1 MKLKYKTAIG
11 IDICKGS
18 VSTVHLEKKGHKI
31 ILTGCSRAA
40 TGKGQPCDDNL
51 KSLANAVK
59 KPKSAS
65 YLQHFD
71 TGLCLCSTP
80 ELLQILNLPDPSP
93 DAAVKFIH
101 EEIRQYAV
109 LPLKDIQIDYCA
121 LRGAGSTEQKRVLVG
136 ASQAHPLA
144 LMTKEL
150 GKNRFDIQS
159 VEPAIVA
166 LIRACYNK
174 VIKSAGQKN
183 IILVLLR
190 DENMSLCVFSGQK
203 FDFLRT
209 KKFDF
214 DIVNSI
220 DNAGAIAEQIESVV
234 QFYEIEKVSDQ
245 KNWPVFLT
253 CCCETSKTNEFARQI
268 KSCMHYQNI
277 EISVIDAGHTD
288 IICQGLSTADFSPVA
303 AGAAMKLLDVDDSA
317 ININMLPNEISEI
330 RKSRSQ
336 LIIIANIA
344 AVILVLVFMY
354 IGLLVGKTAEIK
366 NTLSRKKQ
374 SQSNIN
380 IPQLIQT
387 RADVNSTTERITKH
401 INALDTALKD
411 GIWRNWALVLAEVCT
426 KAPATVQIQDLRS
439 QDSSKLQIEGMAINY
454 NAVNDFVNKLT
465 SCKTISSAQLAD
477 AKQNTQYGNGLID
490 YSIICT
496 LAQ

>member
-1 MKLKYKTAIG
+1 MKLNYKTAIG
-11 IDICKGS
+11 IDICKGF

-31 ILTGCSRAA
+31 ILTGCSRVA
-40 TGKGQPCDDNL
+40 TGKGQSCDDNS

-71 TGLCLCSTP
+71 TGLCFCSSP
-80 ELLQILNLPDPSP
+80 ELLQILNLPDNSP
-93 DAAVKFIH
+93 DTAVKFIH

-121 LRGAGSTEQKRVLVG
+121 LRGTSSTEQKRVLVG
-136 ASQAHPLA
+136 AAQAQPLA

-174 VIKSAGQKN
+174 VIKSAGRKN
-183 IILVLLR
+183 IMFVLLR
-190 DENMSLCVFSGQK
+190 DDNMSLCVFSGQK

-214 DIVNSI
+214 DIVNSA
-220 DNAGAIAEQIESVV
+220 DNAAAIAEQIESVV

-245 KNWPVFLT
+245 KDWPVFLT
-253 CCCETSKTNEFARQI
+253 CCSETSKTNEFAGQI
-268 KSCMHYQNI
+268 KSSLHYENI
-277 EISVIDAGHTD
+277 EISVIDASHTD
-288 IICQGLSTADFSPVA
+288 IICEGPAGTDFSPVA
-303 AGAAMKLLDVDDSA
+303 AGAAMKLLDVNDSG
-317 ININMLPNEISEI
+317 ININLLPNEISEI
-330 RKSRSQ
+330 RKSRIQ
-336 LIIIANIA
+336 LVVIANIA

-354 IGLLVGKTAEIK
+354 IALLSQKTTKIK
-366 NTLSRKKQ
+366 NELSQKKE
-374 SQSNIN
+374 SQLNIN

-387 RADVNSTTERITKH
+387 RADVNSVTEQITKN
-401 INALDTALKD
+401 IDALDTALKD
-411 GIWRNWALVLAEVCT
+411 KKWRNWALVLAEVCT
-426 KAPATVQIQDLRS
+426 KAPQTVQIKDLRS
-439 QDSSKLQIEGMAINY
+439 QDSSKLEIEGMAINY
-454 NAVNDFVNKLT
+454 SAINDFVNKLT

-496 LAQ
+496 LTE